1 MTLFLAIGN
10 GLDARHLART
20 PVEFSSSL
28 VTFYTTST
36 TFIVD
41 YMKANIVKFVFGFE
55 YSIVKDGEKVITIVF
70 LQMALILLA
79 FLHVSYGAAPL
90 SRKSG
95 LWIDIGQDNKMEEP
109 PEGMG
114 LKHTIETSGYRFFMA
129 DKVCWGA
136 WKFHSHLTERM
147 LFRVWQLQKSYS
159 KSYLK
164 VANASAFNRY
174 AYELFG

>member
-1 MTLFLAIGN
+1 
-10 GLDARHLART
+10 
-20 PVEFSSSL
+20 
-28 VTFYTTST
+28 
-36 TFIVD
+36 
-41 YMKANIVKFVFGFE
+41 
-55 YSIVKDGEKVITIVF
+55 
-70 LQMALILLA
+70 
-79 FLHVSYGAAPL
+79 
-90 SRKSG
+90 
-95 LWIDIGQDNKMEEP
+95 MEEP

-174 AYELFG
+174 AYELFGQLGKQFCKDLYDCRSYKALQIVQKWVTENLVWEFQREVLAVSEMDIKANTIAKTG